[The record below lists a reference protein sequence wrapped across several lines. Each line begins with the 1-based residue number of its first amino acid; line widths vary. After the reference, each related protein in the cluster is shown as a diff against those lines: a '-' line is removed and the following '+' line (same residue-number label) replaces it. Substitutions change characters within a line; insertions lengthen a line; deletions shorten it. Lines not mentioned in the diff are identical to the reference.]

1 VTVKIGPWGAAGGT
15 PCDINM
21 YSSPRCLRNVDI
33 WSDDTPGGCIKG
45 LAFTYA
51 DRNDEHIIVNIG
63 GCSLAC
69 GGVNNFFAGYFVRG
83 RIIGAIWNPEC
94 FSDRQYTI
102 KSVLLPSLS
111 RRTLFLCH
119 RFDE

>member
-1 VTVKIGPWGAAGGT
+1 VKIGPWGAAGGT

-21 YSSPRCLRNVDI
+21 YSSPRCLGDVDI
-33 WSDDTPGGCIKG
+33 WDDTPGGCIKG

-51 DRNDEHIIVNIG
+51 DRNDEPITVYIG

-69 GGVNNFFAGYFVRG
+69 GGVNNFFG
-83 RIIGAIWNPEC
+83 RIIGAIWNPKC
-94 FSDRQYTI
+94 FSDRQYTV

-111 RRTLFLCH
+111 RRALFLCH